1 MSTYYEPAFPTKDS
15 GGGIWPGMSLRDFYA
30 AIAMHAL
37 LTAWQDSF
45 LNLEE
50 TAYEMAERMLKE
62 REKRE
67 KSNEHM

>member
-37 LTAWQDSF
+37 LTAW
-45 LNLEE
+45 
-50 TAYEMAERMLKE
+50 
-62 REKRE
+62 
-67 KSNEHM
+67 